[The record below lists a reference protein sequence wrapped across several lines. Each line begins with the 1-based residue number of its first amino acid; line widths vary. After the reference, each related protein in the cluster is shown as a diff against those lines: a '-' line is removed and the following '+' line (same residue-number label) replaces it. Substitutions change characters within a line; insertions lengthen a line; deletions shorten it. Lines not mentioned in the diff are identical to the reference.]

1 MTSSQPYKNHLKS
14 SDDLVTTYEATRA
27 GFVALALEK
36 NRLATDYVAEAR
48 ALQAAASQ
56 ATTPDELLTIKDIES
71 GLLTAAGLSNKALV
85 HLLPEDKA
93 EAINGLINDFL
104 KPAGENFVEELVFR
118 FLLTRGDALGG
129 SMRNIGGVLAQR
141 KLTRSII
148 STLRSAGI
156 RYRWQHRSKTRQ
168 TRQWADMTDDDSEI
182 KFSLRGLSWE
192 SESKHRTLIYNL
204 RVPLVKSNVDM
215 CLFNLSPDEL
225 QSTRYEK
232 AESYIALGELKGGID
247 PAGADEHWK
256 TARAALD
263 RIREAFSKVK
273 CSPYTFFIGAAIEK
287 RMATEI
293 WDQLEKGSLTNA
305 ANLNDPNQIASVSR
319 WLCML

>member
-1 MTSSQPYKNHLKS
+1 MTSSQPYKNHLNS

-36 NRLATDYVAEAR
+36 NRLAKDYVDEAR

-56 ATTPDELLTIKDIES
+56 ARTPAELLTIEGIES
-71 GLLTAAGLSNKALV
+71 GLLTAAGLSDKALG
-85 HLLPEDKA
+85 HLKENDKS
-93 EAINGLINDFL
+93 EAITNLIKNFL
-104 KPAGENFVEELVFR
+104 EPAGEKFVEELVFR

-141 KLTRSII
+141 KLTRAII
-148 STLRSAGI
+148 SALTTAGI
-156 RYRWQHRSKTRQ
+156 RYRWQHSK

-182 KFSLRGLSWE
+182 EFSLRGLSWE
-192 SESKHRTLIYNL
+192 SKGKHRTLIYNL

-263 RIREAFSKVK
+263 RIREEFSKVK

-293 WDQLEKGSLTNA
+293 WVQLEKGLLTNA